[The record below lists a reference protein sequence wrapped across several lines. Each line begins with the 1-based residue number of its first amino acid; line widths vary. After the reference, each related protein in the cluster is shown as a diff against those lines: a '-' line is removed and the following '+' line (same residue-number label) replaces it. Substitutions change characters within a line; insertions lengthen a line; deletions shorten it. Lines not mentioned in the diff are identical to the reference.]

1 MQLLRLPWL
10 ALAFGAGIWLAQ
22 GIGAPVPAM
31 VMWGAALVLTLSV
44 PVGPPALR
52 LLLVAALAGA
62 LRTATAR
69 VVTDGT
75 PALPPG
81 VTADDRV
88 VDRLHGVVVGPV
100 NDGAERRQLV
110 LVVDRASS
118 PEPGA
123 ALDRDLDSERDAE
136 PGARIL
142 VTVQP
147 DAPPVLPGDLVIV
160 EGYLRT
166 PRGYRVPGAADM
178 RRMVAGRGAVLT
190 LWAQHLEVAGDAW
203 SPWRWPARVQRRAAA
218 RMAARGGDADG
229 NAAARAMVLGH
240 RGALHRDLT
249 QRFRD
254 AGVAHVLAVSGLHL
268 AVVALLAFAVV
279 RRAWAGMTALMP
291 ALGMRLAP
299 AQAAALV
306 AAPVAMAFTAITG
319 ARVSTM
325 RALLVVLIMLA
336 GAAMAR
342 RARVIDA
349 LGAAALVLLMLQP
362 ATLFDPSF
370 QLSFAATATLALALG
385 GKRARA
391 GTWPGRLARAVW
403 DLGRASLWT
412 TLATAPFAALAFGQ
426 VATGGLVT
434 NLVVV
439 PLTELVIVPVGL
451 LGVIV
456 AEPWAAGGGLL
467 IDVAVAAA
475 GLVAA
480 LAGVVARV
488 APVLALPPP
497 SGWELA
503 GAALLWAAAVA
514 GVRRFWPAR
523 QVAVVAVAGAA
534 IIAVSWLAGAWLG
547 PAWREDVRITFLDV
561 GQGDAAVVELP
572 GGGVWMI
579 DGGGLPFVAR
589 ASELDEAERR
599 RLAEA
604 PGARAV
610 VPFLAARRIGRID
623 VVVLSHPHPDH
634 YEGLRAVARAVDIG
648 ALWVARPPGS
658 RARSPRDRGV
668 SAYRALLDELAA
680 RGTRIVHPALD
691 QPLVHGGAR
700 LTALAPRYLDGTA
713 AADPISSINDNSLV
727 VRVAFAGRGVLFS
740 GDLEHEGEQML
751 VQRYGSALRAD
762 LVKVPHHGSKTSSTE
777 PFVRAT
783 APAWAVISCGVA
795 NRFDFPAADVVSR
808 WHAAGARV
816 LRTDRSGAV
825 TAVIAPDGTMRVETF
840 D

>member
-10 ALAFGAGIWLAQ
+10 ALAFGVGIWLAP
-22 GIGAPVPAM
+22 GIGAPVPAV
-31 VMWGAALVLTLSV
+31 VMWSAALVLALSM
-44 PVGPPALR
+44 PVGPLALR

-62 LRTATAR
+62 LRATTAR
-69 VVTDGT
+69 LVTDEP

-81 VTADDRV
+81 VAADDRE
-88 VDRLHGVVVGPV
+88 VDRLHGVVTGPV
-100 NDGAERRQLV
+100 EDGAERRRLV
-110 LVVDRASS
+110 LVADMAPGSAAGPKPGS
-118 PEPGA
+118 EPGA
-123 ALDRDLDSERDAE
+123 E
-136 PGARIL
+136 PGVRIL
-142 VTVQP
+142 VTSPV
-147 DAPPVLPGDLVIV
+147 DAPPVLPGDQIIV

-166 PRGYRVPGAADM
+166 PRGYRVPGATDM
-178 RRMVAGRGAVLT
+178 GRMIAGRGAALT
-190 LWAQHLEVAGDAW
+190 LWAQHIEVAGTAW

-229 NAAARAMVLGH
+229 NAVARAMVLGH
-240 RGALHRDLT
+240 RGGLDRDLS

-279 RRAWAGMTALMP
+279 RRAWAGVAAAMP

-306 AAPVAMAFTAITG
+306 AAPIAVAFTAVTG

-349 LGAAALVLLMLQP
+349 LGAAALVLLVLQP

-385 GKRARA
+385 GKRARVHA
-391 GTWPGRLARAVW
+391 WPGRLARAVW
-403 DLGRASLWT
+403 DLGRASLWA
-412 TLATAPFAALAFGQ
+412 TLGTAPFAALAFGQ
-426 VATGGLVT
+426 VATGGLVA

-451 LGVIV
+451 LGATLV
-456 AEPWAAGGGLL
+456 ELWAAGGGVL
-467 IDVAVAAA
+467 IDIAVAAA

-503 GAALLWAAAVA
+503 GATLLWAAAVC
-514 GVRRFWPAR
+514 GVRRLWPAR
-523 QVAVVAVAGAA
+523 AVVAVAVAGVA
-534 IIAVSWLAGAWLG
+534 IIAVSWLVTAWLA
-547 PAWREDVRITFLDV
+547 PAWRDHARVTFLDV
-561 GQGDAAVVELP
+561 GQGDAAVIEVP
-572 GGGVWMI
+572 GGGVWMV
-579 DGGGLPFVAR
+579 DSGGLPFVAN
-589 ASELDEAERR
+589 AHELTEAERR
-599 RLAEA
+599 RQAEG
-604 PGARAV
+604 PGAHSV

-648 ALWVARPPGS
+648 ALWVARPPAGDGAPG
-658 RARSPRDRGV
+658 RRGA
-668 SAYRALLDELAA
+668 SSYRALLDELVA

-691 QPLVHGGAR
+691 RPLVQGGAR

-713 AADPISSINDNSLV
+713 AADPISSVNDNSLV
-727 VRVAFAGRGVLFS
+727 VRVAFAGRSVLFS
-740 GDLEHEGEQML
+740 GDLEHEGEELL
-751 VQRYGSALRAD
+751 VGGYGDTLRAD
-762 LVKVPHHGSKTSSTE
+762 LVKVPHHGSRTSSTE
-777 PFVRAT
+777 TFVRAT
-783 APAWAVISCGVA
+783 SPAWAVISCGVA
-795 NRFDFPAADVVSR
+795 NRFDFPAAEVVMR
-808 WHAAGARV
+808 WRAAGARV
-816 LRTDRSGAV
+816 LRTDRSGAITV
-825 TAVIAPDGTMRVETF
+825 VIEPDGTMRVDTF